1 MVSCPACAG
10 VLELA
15 HEDPSSR
22 PHLQCTVGHKYSFE
36 SLLESK
42 EEELEK
48 AMWSAV
54 VLLHHIEMISRELM
68 ARYGSGKLD
77 QVYEELQK
85 RVSQGRRQT
94 EILQT
99 LIEETVRP
107 DLSPGSR
114 EPS

>member
-1 MVSCPACAG
+1 MGCPACAG
-10 VLELA
+10 VLELV

-22 PHLQCTVGHKYSFE
+22 PYLQCTVGHKYSFE

-42 EEELEK
+42 EEDLEK

-68 ARYGSGKLD
+68 ARYGSGKLQ
-77 QVYEELQK
+77 QVYDELQK
-85 RVSQGRRQT
+85 RLNQGRRQAQ
-94 EILQT
+94 ILQA

-114 EPS
+114 EIS